1 VYLRANG
8 ATVDSTEDA
17 ERAAFR
23 AGLGV
28 PDDAASCHTGVVE
41 GYAVEGHVPAAA
53 IRRLLDDRPDAVGLA
68 LPGMPNDAPG
78 MGGGPN
84 SWARQ
89 PVRLVGRDGSL
100 RPFPY

>member
-8 ATVDSTEDA
+8 ATVDTAEDA
-17 ERAAFR
+17 NRAAFR

-28 PDDAASCHTGVVE
+28 PDGAASCHTGVVE

-68 LPGMPNDAPG
+68 LPGMPKDSPG
-78 MGGGPN
+78 MGGGPA

-89 PVRLVGRDGSL
+89 PVRLVARDGSL
-100 RPFPY
+100 RVFAF